1 MQYTISLI
9 KDRSSH
15 TNAGAI
21 KKVHSTLVTDFK
33 RDGVNFFG
41 AFTPLF
47 GLASNELYLV
57 TSAEKTH
64 DLNSLAEQNSL
75 EVLETN
81 QMVPTV
87 RPTDHATRTQPG
99 IYVFRWFSIYTKD
112 IAEIARLSNEAWQ
125 TFEGGFDTEV
135 QGLFRD
141 ANPGNDQGKM
151 LLITWYRD
159 LSVWEASR
167 FPAPEARENFLR
179 RANLTIEARPIAT
192 RLAAAP

>member
-1 MQYTISLI
+1 MQYSITLI

-21 KKVHSTLVTDFK
+21 KKVHSSLATDFK
-33 RDGVNFFG
+33 GNGVNLFG

-57 TSAEKTH
+57 TSAEKAH
-64 DLNSLAEQNSL
+64 DHGSLAEQNGL
-75 EVLETN
+75 DVLETMH
-81 QMVPTV
+81 MVPTV
-87 RPTDHATRTQPG
+87 RPTNHATRTKPG
-99 IYVFRWFSIYTKD
+99 IYVFRWFSIYTRD
-112 IAEIARLSNEAWQ
+112 IEEIVSLSNEAWQ

-135 QGLFRD
+135 QGLFRE
-141 ANPGNDQGKM
+141 ANPGSDQGKM

-167 FPAPEARENFLR
+167 FPAPEARENFMR

-192 RLAAAP
+192 RFAAT